1 MTAYLQDLLDFV
13 GLHPP
18 LAIAAAFLVSA
29 GEALPIIGLFSPS
42 TVVLV
47 GIGGLVGLGKVS
59 FWPVFFATVLGATI
73 GDAISYWAGRIY
85 KERFAEIWPFSRYRG
100 LWTAGQRHFDL
111 HGGKSIVIGRF
122 VPGIKPVVSGVAGMM
137 GMGVFRFTTLN
148 LLSAIAWAAVHILPG
163 VSAGLALTGLNA
175 ISKRLAVFIGVLV
188 VGTVLA
194 MWLVKVIVRLGLRYL
209 TRFQMEL
216 VGWANGRNDR
226 IGYAIERLAAPHHA
240 DFRLF
245 VVMNVILTGAII
257 GCVALVEDAIAKD
270 AVVRFDQASG
280 QFLQSLR
287 TAWSDIVMV
296 NVTML
301 ADWFVTAAIA
311 IVGCIVFLINRRFRL
326 AVGLL
331 IALAS
336 TMIFVQGMELLV
348 HAQRPVDIY
357 FGADAFSLPS
367 GQATM
372 TATLYGV
379 LGWIAFRGAGATL
392 GKLAVGVCVTLITAV
407 AFSRIYLGAHWPSD
421 VAAGLLFGVA
431 VTAAFA
437 LAFQSYEMPRR
448 ETIRLIAAC
457 AATLLIVG
465 SWHIERGFGPTLS
478 LYAPQTQPAVGLSKP
493 WRDGGWQELPT
504 YRVDLAGETE
514 EPLLLQW
521 RGSTNA
527 LQDELLKQG
536 WLVEPA
542 WSLAALNAFVRPDTG
557 PAGLPVV
564 PMFND
569 GRRQAIAMIRVGDL
583 AGEQGRFV
591 LRAWSQDAR
600 EPNGANAEILLG
612 SILFERVDHPL
623 RQLSVPIR
631 TDHRTC
637 NGDQLL
643 SSLANTLRVGE
654 RLAGPEGTCGGQIVL
669 AW

>member
-1 MTAYLQDLLDFV
+1 M
-13 GLHPP
+13 
-18 LAIAAAFLVSA
+18 
-29 GEALPIIGLFSPS
+29 
-42 TVVLV
+42 
-47 GIGGLVGLGKVS
+47 
-59 FWPVFFATVLGATI
+59 
-73 GDAISYWAGRIY
+73 
-85 KERFAEIWPFSRYRG
+85 
-100 LWTAGQRHFDL
+100 
-111 HGGKSIVIGRF
+111 
-122 VPGIKPVVSGVAGMM
+122 
-137 GMGVFRFTTLN
+137 
-148 LLSAIAWAAVHILPG
+148 AAVHILPG

-270 AVVRFDQASG
+270 AVVRFDQAFG

-348 HAQRPVDIY
+348 HKQRPVDIY
-357 FGADAFSLPS
+357 FGADAFSFPS

-392 GKLAVGVCVTLITAV
+392 GKL
-407 AFSRIYLGAHWPSD
+407 
-421 VAAGLLFGVA
+421 
-431 VTAAFA
+431 
-437 LAFQSYEMPRR
+437 
-448 ETIRLIAAC
+448 AAC

-600 EPNGANAEILLG
+600 EPNEPNAEILLG

-643 SSLANTLRVGE
+643 SGLANTLRVGE